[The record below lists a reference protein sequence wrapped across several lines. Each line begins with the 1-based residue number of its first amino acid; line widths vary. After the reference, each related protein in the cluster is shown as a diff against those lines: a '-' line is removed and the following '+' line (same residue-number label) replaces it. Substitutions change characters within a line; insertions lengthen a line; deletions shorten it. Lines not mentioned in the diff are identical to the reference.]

1 MKPDGTVLA
10 SPVVPEVFPPFLSGI
25 NEFRLSSRITLFPY
39 TTLFR
44 SLVEVSHTGQGT
56 GSYWLGI
63 SDPLQHFAPLSL
75 TTPTQSAFGVRGDV
89 QEWEFTGTASQAVGW
104 TYQGVHAIKDWRIT
118 DASDPTATPIVTGS
132 GGSLTT

>member
-75 TTPTQSAFGVRGDV
+75 TTPTQSAYRASDD
-89 QEWEFTGTASQAVGW
+89 QQHWEFTCPLILAVSW

-118 DASDPTATPIVTGS
+118 DASDPTATPI
-132 GGSLTT
+132 